1 MKWHA
6 FVIGILGD
14 HIALRKNDFIQM
26 TSATKR
32 TAQAEGS
39 LAKSALAS
47 KLILS
52 LPEMFAFFTTLQFPR
67 RQGHIDEP

>member
-14 HIALRKNDFIQM
+14 HIALRKNDFTQM

-32 TAQAEGS
+32 IAQAE
-39 LAKSALAS
+39 ALAS

-52 LPEMFAFFTTLQFPR
+52 LPDMFAFFTTLQFWR